1 MISNMRTD
9 RRIAAIALPSAV
21 ALLLAG
27 CSGDGFEGT
36 ARCNATVAEV
46 VFDPNEQ
53 VEIRTGGDR
62 VGWADAGGRGVD
74 DKTCKRVETQTEWF
88 VGIEYTRA
96 TEPTM
101 LRCWFPE
108 RFFVN
113 VHPTYSSESGEMFPD
128 GSALSLVAEERR
140 TIVASASIT
149 DASAGDSLQ
158 YSREHCTAL

>member
-62 VGWADAGGRGVD
+62 VG
-74 DKTCKRVETQTEWF
+74 
-88 VGIEYTRA
+88 
-96 TEPTM
+96 
-101 LRCWFPE
+101 
-108 RFFVN
+108 
-113 VHPTYSSESGEMFPD
+113 
-128 GSALSLVAEERR
+128 
-140 TIVASASIT
+140 
-149 DASAGDSLQ
+149 
-158 YSREHCTAL
+158 